1 MAWVGLLRCRG
12 RLPLVENHEVRRVC
26 PFIVDMYATCAHGDD
41 MSIMIQI
48 RNVPDVLHR
57 RAKAKAALEGVTLSD
72 LALRAL
78 EAEVKRLSVD
88 EVVARVRELG
98 PVYGAPPA
106 AALIREERDTR

>member
-1 MAWVGLLRCRG
+1 
-12 RLPLVENHEVRRVC
+12 
-26 PFIVDMYATCAHGDD
+26 

-48 RNVPDVLHR
+48 RNVPEDLHR
-57 RAKAKAALEGVTLSD
+57 RAKAKAAMDGVTLSD

-78 EAEVKRLSVD
+78 QKEVQRLSVD

-106 AALIREERDTR
+106 ADIIREDRDTR

>member
-1 MAWVGLLRCRG
+1 
-12 RLPLVENHEVRRVC
+12 
-26 PFIVDMYATCAHGDD
+26 
-41 MSIMIQI
+41 MSVMIQI
-48 RNVPDVLHR
+48 RNVPQDLHR

-78 EAEVKRLSVD
+78 QKEVRRLTVD

-106 AALIREERDTR
+106 ADLVREDRDTR